1 MSSVI
6 TRISETV
13 LAAITVPEATAS
25 DNYEQIERRKQ
36 LENIQLFRALVVLI
50 LIVTLVIENKT

>member
-13 LAAITVPEATAS
+13 LAAVSVPEATAS

-36 LENIQLFRALVVLI
+36 RENMQLFRALVVLI
-50 LIVTLVIENKT
+50 LIVT

>member
-1 MSSVI
+1 M
-6 TRISETV
+6 
-13 LAAITVPEATAS
+13 LAAVSVPEATAS